1 MELFDYCK
9 NVLAVMTINFNLIDY
24 CTMYMYQQIYS
35 EHHDSAYKIM
45 IT

>member
-1 MELFDYCK
+1 MELFDYSK

-24 CTMYMYQQIYS
+24 CTMYYQQIYS